1 MADRRA
7 RGAVGR
13 MRPIQWLV
21 MGERGGEALVVG
33 GFFAEGAAEAFAA
46 SGVLDGEPVI
56 LPAFAAW
63 QIEGEHG

>member
-1 MADRRA
+1 
-7 RGAVGR
+7 